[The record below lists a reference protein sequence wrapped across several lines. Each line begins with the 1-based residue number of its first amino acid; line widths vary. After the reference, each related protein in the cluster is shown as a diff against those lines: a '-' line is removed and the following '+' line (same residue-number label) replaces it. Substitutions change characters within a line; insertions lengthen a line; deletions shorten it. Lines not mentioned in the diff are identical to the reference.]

1 MNVTPEEAKAYVKYQ
16 LGALMAFTGSLGMKL
31 QHVKPHGALY
41 NMAAVDEKLARAM
54 CEAVYEV
61 DRDIIFMGLAGSWMV
76 KAAEETGLKAASEVF
91 ADRAYNDDGTLVSRK
106 FPGAVIKDEEL
117 GHPPGGADGKGR
129 DRGDHKRTRDRH
141 PGRLHLRP
149 RGQSKGPGICEKY
162 PGSPGRRG
170 RGGTEPGGAVRSGGD
185 ADRRPGKAGRPA
197 ERKGRFCCGKDKI
210 SWFPGDC
217 TVCVE
222 FGNEISPEINR
233 RIRAFKIALEKEA
246 IDGVVETIPT
256 YRSLSVVYR
265 PEVIRFGELTK
276 KFDAV
281 LETMDS
287 IQIPPPS
294 VIEIPVLYGG
304 DMGPDLEFVA
314 AHNHKTPEEV
324 VRIHTSG
331 EYLIYMLGFIAGF
344 PYLGGMSREIAA
356 PRLKSPRVKIEGGS
370 VGIAGEQTGIYP
382 VASPGG
388 WQLIGRTPLK
398 LYDAEREKPVL
409 LEAGQYIKFRAV
421 DEAEY
426 EAIEK
431 QVEAGTYQYVVF
443 HKEVE

>member
-1 MNVTPEEAKAYVKYQ
+1 MEKIKY
-16 LGALMAFTGSLGMKL
+16 
-31 QHVKPHGALY
+31 
-41 NMAAVDEKLARAM
+41 
-54 CEAVYEV
+54 
-61 DRDIIFMGLAGSWMV
+61 
-76 KAAEETGLKAASEVF
+76 
-91 ADRAYNDDGTLVSRK
+91 LVS
-106 FPGAVIKDEEL
+106 
-117 GHPPGGADGKGR
+117 
-129 DRGDHKRTRDRH
+129 
-141 PGRLHLRP
+141 
-149 RGQSKGPGICEKY
+149 
-162 PGSPGRRG
+162 
-170 RGGTEPGGAVRSGGD
+170 
-185 ADRRPGKAGRPA
+185 
-197 ERKGRFCCGKDKI
+197 
-210 SWFPGDC
+210 GDC

-246 IDGVVETIPT
+246 VDGVVETIPT

-370 VGIAGEQTGIYP
+370 VGIAGEQTGILSGG
-382 VASPGG
+382 VSRWLAADRTDTSEALRCRTGKAGTPGG
-388 WQLIGRTPLK
+388 RPVYKIPRSGRGGVRSHRK
-398 LYDAEREKPVL
+398 AGGGRHVPVCGL
-409 LEAGQYIKFRAV
+409 P
-421 DEAEY
+421 
-426 EAIEK
+426 
-431 QVEAGTYQYVVF
+431 
-443 HKEVE
+443 